1 MEDTTERIVDSKRV
15 GSAMV
20 ISSSHFS
27 TVCRKKSTQELMDF
41 LEDTEVGRVVGTE
54 EKEGGSEDE

>member
-1 MEDTTERIVDSKRV
+1 MDSKRV

-20 ISSSHFS
+20 ISSSHLL
-27 TVCRKKSTQELMDF
+27 TVCRKKSTQELMDI